1 MSGVLEKFLKLTG
14 APLPTSFPTTGMPK
28 EALPK
33 PNRWEGTH
41 TYKKPDADRKKARTV
56 AQLREETA
64 AKSKA
69 SREAIYNKRRGSIG
83 GAPTPS
89 SNTRRGSTGG
99 IATSTA
105 PTPPPVS
112 PTQASSS
119 SSTNSGYNTANE
131 DTDVE
136 MPGSNKKSRNKSGEP
151 AASGGEPG
159 EGVDP
164 ALIRFL
170 NAMKED
176 IVQSTRETVGKLESR
191 LDNTEK
197 GLAALEKKVEDTDK
211 RVSEQ
216 ISAEVAKIG
225 GQSVLSQGVA
235 GRREEAYH
243 RCRRSLKV
251 WPIEGDDLA
260 DSVRNFMKTR
270 LKMSDDRI
278 RSLGSIAVSSLP
290 SKASRDKK
298 EVVVTFDSADE
309 RDFVKSNGPHLAGQR
324 EAGMS
329 LHVPGHLMDN
339 LAALNGLAYSIKQ
352 KFGNTRRAVKFDDGA
367 QDVYL
372 DICIAGNWK
381 KVTPQEAKQ
390 ALKEV
395 PAASSTGSISVLDL
409 TNLIQGKQVPGLTV
423 AVVPEDSME

>member
-1 MSGVLEKFLKLTG
+1 MLEQHFP
-14 APLPTSFPTTGMPK
+14 ASFPISGMPK

-41 TYKKPDADRKKARTV
+41 TYKKPDAEKKKARTV

-69 SREAIYNKRRGSIG
+69 SREAIYNRRRGSIG
-83 GAPTPS
+83 GASPGPNP
-89 SNTRRGSTGG
+89 NTRRGSTGG
-99 IATSTA
+99 IVTTITAPATS
-105 PTPPPVS
+105 S
-112 PTQASSS
+112 PQSSSS

-131 DTDVE
+131 DTDAD
-136 MPGSNKKSRNKSGEP
+136 MPGSNKKNRNKSGEP
-151 AASGGEPG
+151 PSSGEPG

-191 LDNTEK
+191 LDSTEK
-197 GLAALEKKVEDTDK
+197 GLAALEKKVEDNDRK
-211 RVSEQ
+211 VAEQ
-216 ISAEVAKIG
+216 ISAEVAKMS
-225 GQSVLSQGVA
+225 GQPALSQGVM

-243 RCRRSLKV
+243 RCRRSLRV
-251 WPIEGDDLA
+251 WPIEGDDLP

-270 LKMSDDRI
+270 LKMSDERI
-278 RSLGSIAVSSLP
+278 RSLGSIVVSLLP
-290 SKASRDKK
+290 SKASREKK
-298 EVVVTFDSADE
+298 EVIVTFDSADE

-324 EAGMS
+324 EAGMA

-352 KFGNTRRAVKFDDGA
+352 KFGNTRRAVKFDDGV

-372 DICIAGNWK
+372 DICIAGNWR
-381 KVTPQEAKQ
+381 KVTPQEARQ

-395 PAASSTGSISVLDL
+395 PAASSMGSISVSDL
-409 TNLIQGKQVPGLTV
+409 TNLIQGKEVPGLTV
-423 AVVPEDSME
+423 AVVPEESME

>member
-1 MSGVLEKFLKLTG
+1 MLVRHVP
-14 APLPTSFPTTGMPK
+14 ASFPITGMPK

-33 PNRWEGTH
+33 PSRWEGTH
-41 TYKKPDADRKKARTV
+41 TYKKPDADKKKARTV

-83 GAPTPS
+83 GAPPGPQ
-89 SNTRRGSTGG
+89 SNARRGSTGG
-99 IATSTA
+99 IATSSAATS
-105 PTPPPVS
+105 PVAS
-112 PTQASSS
+112 PTLTSSS

-131 DTDVE
+131 DTDAD

-151 AASGGEPG
+151 AAAAGEPG

-197 GLAALEKKVEDTDK
+197 GLAALEKKVEESDR

-216 ISAEVAKIG
+216 ISAEVAKIS
-225 GQSVLSQGVA
+225 QPPLAQGVV

-251 WPIEGDDLA
+251 WPIEGEDLA

-270 LKMSDDRI
+270 LKMTDERI
-278 RSLGSIAVSSLP
+278 RSLGSIVVSSLP

-324 EAGMS
+324 EAGMAI
-329 LHVPGHLMDN
+329 HVPGHLMDN
-339 LAALNGLAYSIKQ
+339 LTALNGLAYSIKQ
-352 KFGNTRRAVKFDDGA
+352 NFGNTRRAVKFDDGA
-367 QDVYL
+367 QNIYL
-372 DICIAGNWK
+372 DICIAGNWR
-381 KVTPQEAKQ
+381 KVTPQEARQ

-395 PAASSTGSISVLDL
+395 PAASSTGSISVTDL

-423 AVVPEDSME
+423 AVIPEESMD

>member
-1 MSGVLEKFLKLTG
+1 MKLTG

-41 TYKKPDADRKKARTV
+41 TYKKPDAEKKKARTV

-69 SREAIYNKRRGSIG
+69 SREAIYNRRRGSIG
-83 GAPTPS
+83 GASPGPNP
-89 SNTRRGSTGG
+89 NTRRGSTGG
-99 IATSTA
+99 IVTTITAPATS
-105 PTPPPVS
+105 S
-112 PTQASSS
+112 PQSSSS

-131 DTDVE
+131 DTDAD
-136 MPGSNKKSRNKSGEP
+136 MPGSNKKNRNKSGEP
-151 AASGGEPG
+151 PSSGEPG

-191 LDNTEK
+191 LDSTEK
-197 GLAALEKKVEDTDK
+197 GLAALEKKVEDNDRK
-211 RVSEQ
+211 VAEQ
-216 ISAEVAKIG
+216 ISAEVAKMS
-225 GQSVLSQGVA
+225 GQPALSQGVM

-243 RCRRSLKV
+243 RCRRSLRV
-251 WPIEGDDLA
+251 WPIEGDDLP

-270 LKMSDDRI
+270 LKMSDERI
-278 RSLGSIAVSSLP
+278 RSLGSIVVSLLP
-290 SKASRDKK
+290 SKASREKK
-298 EVVVTFDSADE
+298 EVIVTFDSADE

-324 EAGMS
+324 EAGMA

-352 KFGNTRRAVKFDDGA
+352 KFGNTRRAVKFDDGV

-372 DICIAGNWK
+372 DICIAGNWR
-381 KVTPQEAKQ
+381 KVTPQEARQ

-395 PAASSTGSISVLDL
+395 PAASSMGSISVSDL
-409 TNLIQGKQVPGLTV
+409 TNLIQGKEVPGLTV
-423 AVVPEDSME
+423 AVVPEESME